1 MTKEFPAN
9 WVFEQYKNTAF
20 GFEIKEVLYSK
31 KSKYQ
36 LVEILETKDWGRVLM
51 LDGLMMVTEKDEFF
65 YHETI
70 THLPMALK
78 EGKVKK
84 VLVIGAGDGGTV
96 RELTKY
102 SQIEKIDM
110 VEIDEEVISASQK
123 FLPSLSSK
131 LSDERVNIIVQDAS
145 IFIQNAPNNEYDLIL
160 ADSSD
165 PEGFAA
171 TLIETPF
178 YNQIKSALTENG
190 IFMAQSGSPL
200 LQADELNKT
209 WKNLNL
215 VFPHCEL
222 AWSLTPSYPGSYWTY
237 VLSSKTPINKAIKQ
251 KIQIPNC
258 KFWKPELLEALLAR
272 PSLIENILNI

>member
-102 SQIEKIDM
+102 SQIEKID
-110 VEIDEEVISASQK
+110 IPRPDRDTG
-123 FLPSLSSK
+123 LSSPQVGK
-131 LSDERVNIIVQDAS
+131 VFVKFKYIIPAKKVRHALAGRTYNKRIIFVSFYPEEKFEMKDYLVN
-145 IFIQNAPNNEYDLIL
+145 Y
-160 ADSSD
+160 
-165 PEGFAA
+165 
-171 TLIETPF
+171 
-178 YNQIKSALTENG
+178 
-190 IFMAQSGSPL
+190 
-200 LQADELNKT
+200 
-209 WKNLNL
+209 
-215 VFPHCEL
+215 
-222 AWSLTPSYPGSYWTY
+222 
-237 VLSSKTPINKAIKQ
+237 
-251 KIQIPNC
+251 
-258 KFWKPELLEALLAR
+258 
-272 PSLIENILNI
+272 